1 MSSLSI
7 TSILE
12 RLSVKSLDRD
22 FKWMAME
29 DMYGELNNTV
39 VRLEPGLETRVCE
52 SLLSQLLSP
61 AVELQD
67 LALKC
72 ISRAVLVFR
81 AETLSNL
88 CVELTSQLL
97 QHCTVTTPNGT
108 TTDTCLAIVANDRD
122 TVDHS
127 TRVASALSR
136 ALQCVFKDTRG
147 ADWVVDLAV
156 KKALTGLL
164 DALEA
169 ELSKSSSS
177 ASDPRASFILDVLDS
192 LFRAH
197 GGAVEWAHA
206 AAVTRLA
213 PLTSSADKERTR
225 KANECLASL
234 APALSA
240 ESRKSL
246 IKALLSDFKVYSAKR
261 DSTSSVN
268 VLRSLCGI
276 VRTCGPL
283 LNDDLSDIVQCILAV
298 CQASFENDKNCE
310 LLEHCFITLERLI
323 HSCPDRIIPLFPEML
338 GPILQSIGYD
348 PNVVEYTACHS
359 DQAMSEAGES
369 DSWGEE
375 GASCSEGDGV
385 SESGE
390 ESECEDIESEADM
403 GDDEDQSWKVR
414 RASVKCI
421 LTMLSTIHNSR
432 SGKYKNFYK
441 RITDTFY
448 KEVVPVL
455 ISRFSEREEKI
466 KLDIFAAFV
475 EVLRQADDN
484 NILLD
489 HTAFSR
495 DVFSKLGCGFQHK
508 SAAIRTSSLNLAKST
523 IKICGI
529 AEDDRNFLCEYSLI
543 RHLKVPDRV
552 TDARTRVSALQCFIV
567 LLEKTHTFL
576 DVLDVE
582 GLWHC
587 STILLLCEQSDVIIH
602 ALQVIQKLHEYHSRS
617 DNALPEPSSMD
628 CCVDI
633 GSACS
638 NMLQEDNMEQ
648 IVINSVL
655 SCLVTLAN
663 TPTVSVW
670 IFKTLAHLLPLD
682 NKQTRILTVK
692 LIREILINTDRD
704 GDEKSDSNVA
714 IPDEFITYIPSFL
727 RQASDSLK
735 EASVSCLCAM
745 VDFGVKKITQ
755 ADVIGPILEDVW
767 RLLRAPDDST

>member
-1 MSSLSI
+1 
-7 TSILE
+7 
-12 RLSVKSLDRD
+12 
-22 FKWMAME
+22 
-29 DMYGELNNTV
+29 
-39 VRLEPGLETRVCE
+39 
-52 SLLSQLLSP
+52 
-61 AVELQD
+61 
-67 LALKC
+67 
-72 ISRAVLVFR
+72 
-81 AETLSNL
+81 
-88 CVELTSQLL
+88 
-97 QHCTVTTPNGT
+97 
-108 TTDTCLAIVANDRD
+108 
-122 TVDHS
+122 
-127 TRVASALSR
+127 
-136 ALQCVFKDTRG
+136 
-147 ADWVVDLAV
+147 
-156 KKALTGLL
+156 
-164 DALEA
+164 
-169 ELSKSSSS
+169 
-177 ASDPRASFILDVLDS
+177 
-192 LFRAH
+192 
-197 GGAVEWAHA
+197 
-206 AAVTRLA
+206 
-213 PLTSSADKERTR
+213 
-225 KANECLASL
+225 
-234 APALSA
+234 
-240 ESRKSL
+240 
-246 IKALLSDFKVYSAKR
+246 
-261 DSTSSVN
+261 
-268 VLRSLCGI
+268 
-276 VRTCGPL
+276 
-283 LNDDLSDIVQCILAV
+283 
-298 CQASFENDKNCE
+298 
-310 LLEHCFITLERLI
+310 
-323 HSCPDRIIPLFPEML
+323 
-338 GPILQSIGYD
+338 
-348 PNVVEYTACHS
+348 
-359 DQAMSEAGES
+359 MSEAGES

-466 KLDIFAAFV
+466 KLDVFDAFV

-529 AEDDRNFLCEYSLI
+529 AEVDRNFLCEYSLT

-617 DNALPEPSSMD
+617 DNALPEPSSMT

-633 GSACS
+633 GNACS
-638 NMLQEDNMEQ
+638 KLLQEDNMEQ
-648 IVINSVL
+648 IIINAVL

-735 EASVSCLCAM
+735 EASVSCLCVM
-745 VDFGVKKITQ
+745 VDFGVEEIIQ
-755 ADVIGPILEDVW
+755 AHVIGPILEDVW
-767 RLLRAPDDST
+767 RLLRAPDDSTVGLLRSLLKFTKRFAELNFNIEDPTIVEPAIPSVLCLLKSPLLGELTTEIRDVFASLPLTINQASVLGRLRELFLSCKTSDRSPSEGESEGFSRNLPQNGIRPCQSDSSGQSVNLKRSCLAKCSAAFIVRLAPFTPEIFETFVADSLNTLSTTSADINERIYCASVLGEIGYIYNFDNLFDDFPERLFALAPTSGSPLDAILSRAYGASLLGTFSRQTSSNPRHIEMFLDFARQSSSLVIHAVDEITMRVHDGEISVDNNLFTSIVDFLMLSLEIADFSKKAA